1 MQNPFQTVEKAK
13 SIADHVSI
21 ICEYQKTGLFD
32 RGKALKVYKKFNRE
46 HADYCVLMNT
56 RAAATNSSIQI
67 DSASDKSLVENLK
80 GQALWAVGKESLLSM
95 GIII

>member
-32 RGKALKVYKKFNRE
+32 RPKALEIYKKFNLE
-46 HADYCVLMNT
+46 NADYCVLMNT
-56 RAAATNSSIQI
+56 TAAATISSRLPHPSIKTPHPI
-67 DSASDKSLVENLK
+67 HPDNLT
-80 GQALWAVGKESLLSM
+80 
-95 GIII
+95 